1 MSVNKVKVIANYLP
15 QYHTIP
21 ENDKWWG
28 KGFTDWIAVKA
39 TEPAYEGHNQPR
51 VPLNENYYSLD
62 CADSIRW
69 QASLAREYGIYG
81 FGIYHYWFSSNQ
93 QLLQKPA
100 ELLLQNKDIDIN
112 FMFIWDNLTCLLY
125 TSDAADE

>member
-62 CADSIRW
+62 CADSIFFIAHQPTGNQRLADFLCHPAQHFGHTAW
-69 QASLAREYGIYG
+69 QDLNTIRIRLR
-81 FGIYHYWFSSNQ
+81 N
-93 QLLQKPA
+93 LL
-100 ELLLQNKDIDIN
+100 IN
-112 FMFIWDNLTCLLY
+112 VVKRN
-125 TSDAADE
+125 

>member
-112 FMFIWDNLTCLLY
+112 
-125 TSDAADE
+125 

>member
-39 TEPAYEGHNQPR
+39 TEPAYEGHNHH
-51 VPLNENYYSLD
+51 V
-62 CADSIRW
+62 
-69 QASLAREYGIYG
+69 
-81 FGIYHYWFSSNQ
+81 FH
-93 QLLQKPA
+93 
-100 ELLLQNKDIDIN
+100 
-112 FMFIWDNLTCLLY
+112 
-125 TSDAADE
+125 

>member
-69 QASLAREYGIYG
+69 QASLAREYGT
-81 FGIYHYWFSSNQ
+81 SSGESK
-93 QLLQKPA
+93 KPFFRKSFKKA
-100 ELLLQNKDIDIN
+100 QIENAMKKVQEKYLSK
-112 FMFIWDNLTCLLY
+112 
-125 TSDAADE
+125 E

>member
-1 MSVNKVKVIANYLP
+1 M
-15 QYHTIP
+15 
-21 ENDKWWG
+21 
-28 KGFTDWIAVKA
+28 
-39 TEPAYEGHNQPR
+39 
-51 VPLNENYYSLD
+51 D

-112 FMFIWDNLTCLLY
+112 FMFIWDNLTWKRTWSKLSRGIRLG
-125 TSDAADE
+125 SEL

>member
-81 FGIYHYWFSSNQ
+81 FHQINNYCKNR
-93 QLLQKPA
+93 
-100 ELLLQNKDIDIN
+100 QNYYYKIKI
-112 FMFIWDNLTCLLY
+112 
-125 TSDAADE
+125 